1 MDFIEKYCN
10 GSGGD
15 SNSNTNSN
23 SNTYS
28 SSTALTEEEIKQIK
42 ESCAIRKE
50 DRNRNRVVKCG
61 LPVKPSRFNTQ
72 TVKHQMTRR
81 RRLAEFLRVK
91 SR

>member
-10 GSGGD
+10 ESSED
-15 SNSNTNSN
+15 STTNANTN
-23 SNTYS
+23 S
-28 SSTALTEEEIKQIK
+28 SSTALTEEEINQIK

-50 DRNRNRVVKCG
+50 DRTRNRVVKCG